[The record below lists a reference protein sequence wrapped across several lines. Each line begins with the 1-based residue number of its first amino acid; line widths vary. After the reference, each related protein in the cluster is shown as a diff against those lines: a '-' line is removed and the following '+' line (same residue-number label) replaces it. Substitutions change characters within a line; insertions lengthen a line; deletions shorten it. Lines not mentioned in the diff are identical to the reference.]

1 MFSLTVSLILLS
13 RAFWYW
19 HRAWYWGGATISPW
33 KPFLARFQMISP
45 IICCDVQGRV
55 TFLFKCN
62 CMWYTQIQW
71 YQRSCRHGNQKM
83 LTLWKLGNNRINS
96 PSTKIQLN
104 VKMISI
110 FACDSPVTLNAVEA
124 HFIWTRFAEPVPAWN
139 QHYTFRSQRTFGTF
153 RIRPS
158 HNLIVRRLLL

>member
-71 YQRSCRHGNQKM
+71 YQRSCRDGNQKNAN
-83 LTLWKLGNNRINS
+83 TLKTGKKEDSFIFDENS
-96 PSTKIQLN
+96 IKRQN
-104 VKMISI
+104 DK
-110 FACDSPVTLNAVEA
+110 
-124 HFIWTRFAEPVPAWN
+124 HFC
-139 QHYTFRSQRTFGTF
+139 
-153 RIRPS
+153 
-158 HNLIVRRLLL
+158 LLLSCHTERSWGPFYLNTICRTRARMASTLQISVSENIRNIQDPAQS